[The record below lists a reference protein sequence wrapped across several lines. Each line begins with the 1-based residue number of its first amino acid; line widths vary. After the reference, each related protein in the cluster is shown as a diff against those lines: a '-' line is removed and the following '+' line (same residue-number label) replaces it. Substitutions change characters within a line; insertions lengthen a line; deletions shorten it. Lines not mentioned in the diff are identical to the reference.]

1 MLLRSAN
8 LQEFQ
13 LLNHLLEGKACPW
26 INFSANLVLT
36 TVTNGSVRLASV
48 SSFLIIPAALT
59 INLHSY
65 STVNS
70 KIALAMS
77 FCIAEKII
85 SSDMKIS
92 SLKSSLTYNLAG
104 NWGILL
110 VIGEKAYSY

>member
-26 INFSANLVLT
+26 INFSADLVLT

-70 KIALAMS
+70 KIALAMP
-77 FCIAEKII
+77 FCIAEKIV

-92 SLKSSLTYNLAG
+92 SL
-104 NWGILL
+104 
-110 VIGEKAYSY
+110 